1 VARNE
6 RISASPSLGYA
17 YVGNALP
24 GDFVSV
30 VYDNDLKAVLCP
42 NARLGQRA
50 KNAVHAGNVV

>member
-6 RISASPSLGYA
+6 CISASPSLGYA
-17 YVGNALP
+17 CVGNALP

-30 VYDNDLKAVLCP
+30 VYDNDWEAVFCP
-42 NARLGQRA
+42 NARRGQRT